1 MTMAPSDREETPP
14 PSRRRRRLLAALA
27 ALGLGGALLWLARP
41 RVDPAAHAAL
51 SRLVYT
57 KLQEPDGTPRR
68 IAEDWRER
76 VRVINFWATWCPP
89 CRAELPLLAAASRA
103 WKEEEVQFLGLALDD
118 KEAVRRYLEHTPLP
132 YPVLL
137 APPSLLDLTVPLG
150 NRHRVLPFTLVI
162 DPEDEQVAAHVGPV
176 TKEKLDGWIKAALA
190 TGTTPP

>member
-1 MTMAPSDREETPP
+1 MTPSNQEKAPS
-14 PSRRRRRLLAALA
+14 PSLRRRRLLAALA
-27 ALGLGGALLWLARP
+27 ALGLGGTILWLARP

-118 KEAVRRYLEHTPLP
+118 KEAVRRYLAHTPLP
-132 YPVLL
+132 YPILL
-137 APPSLLDLTVPLG
+137 APPTLLDLTAELG
-150 NRHRVLPFTLVI
+150 NPHRALPFTLVI
-162 DPEDEQVAAHVGPV
+162 GPRNERIASHVGPV

-190 TGTTPP
+190 AGTTPH

>member
-1 MTMAPSDREETPP
+1 MTPSNQEKAPS
-14 PSRRRRRLLAALA
+14 PSLRRRRLLAALA
-27 ALGLGGALLWLARP
+27 ALGLGGTILWLARP

-137 APPSLLDLTVPLG
+137 APPALLDLTVPLG

-162 DPEDEQVAAHVGPV
+162 DAQDEQVATHIGPV
-176 TKEKLDGWIKAALA
+176 AQAQLDGWIKTALA
-190 TGTTPP
+190 AGATHQ

>member
-1 MTMAPSDREETPP
+1 MTPSDQEEAPS
-14 PSRRRRRLLAALA
+14 PSLRRRRLLAALA
-27 ALGLGGALLWLARP
+27 ALGLGGTILWLVRP
-41 RVDPAAHAAL
+41 KVDPAAHAAL

-150 NRHRVLPFTLVI
+150 NRRRVLPFTLVI
-162 DPEDEQVAAHVGPV
+162 DSEDEQVAAHVGPV
-176 TKEKLDGWIKAALA
+176 TRTKLEEWIRTARAADA
-190 TGTTPP
+190 APR

>member
-1 MTMAPSDREETPP
+1 MTSADQEEASSPFL
-14 PSRRRRRLLAALA
+14 RRRRLLAALA

-41 RVDPAAHAAL
+41 QGDPAAHAAL
-51 SRLVYT
+51 SRLIYA

-68 IAEDWRER
+68 IATDWRER
-76 VRVINFWATWCPP
+76 MRIVNFWATWCPP

-137 APPSLLDLTVPLG
+137 APPALLDLTVPLG

-162 DPEDEQVAAHVGPV
+162 DAQDEQVATHIGPV
-176 TKEKLDGWIKAALA
+176 AQAQLDGWIKTALA
-190 TGTTPP
+190 AGATHQ